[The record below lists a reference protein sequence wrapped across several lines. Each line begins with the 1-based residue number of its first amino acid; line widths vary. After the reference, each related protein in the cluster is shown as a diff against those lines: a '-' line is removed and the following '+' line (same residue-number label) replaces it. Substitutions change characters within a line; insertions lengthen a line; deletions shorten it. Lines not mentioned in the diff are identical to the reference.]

1 MKIVGYKVH
10 KAIKE
15 IEILQGG
22 IDSNSGMYFESF
34 TYRIP
39 YCKENIQQLK
49 SLGVEEVKQICLPLR
64 TNMKVLLKDLAL
76 QFVRNG
82 LVILKL
88 VQ

>member
-22 IDSNSGMYFESF
+22 IDNNSGMWVERF

-39 YCKENIQQLK
+39 LSKENIEQLK
-49 SLGVEEVKQICLPLR
+49 ELGVKEV
-64 TNMKVLLKDLAL
+64 
-76 QFVRNG
+76 
-82 LVILKL
+82 
-88 VQ
+88 